1 MIKNIWKACFIIII
15 ILLIIG
21 TSVEVYA
28 VGNPIDNPND
38 WKPDQSQTNANNGK
52 FKDAVGKILGAI
64 SVVGVLCSVGIAIIL
79 GIKYMTS
86 GVEGRAEYK
95 KTLLPYVIGLI
106 MLAMGTALPNI
117 IYTITNN
124 VLTLSN

>member
-1 MIKNIWKACFIIII
+1 
-15 ILLIIG
+15 
-21 TSVEVYA
+21 
-28 VGNPIDNPND
+28 
-38 WKPDQSQTNANNGK
+38 
-52 FKDAVGKILGAI
+52 
-64 SVVGVLCSVGIAIIL
+64 
-79 GIKYMTS
+79 MTS

>member
-1 MIKNIWKACFIIII
+1 MIKNVWKICFSIITM
-15 ILLIIG
+15 LLIIE

-28 VGNPIDNPND
+28 VGNPIDNPKD
-38 WKPDQSQTNANNGK
+38 WKPDQSQTSATNKK
-52 FKDAVGKILGAI
+52 FKNAAGKILGVI

-95 KTLLPYVIGLI
+95 KTLVPYMIGLI
-106 MLAMGTALPNI
+106 MLAMGTTLPNI

-124 VLTLSN
+124 ILTLAN